1 MMTRFTK
8 TLIAAI
14 FLTLFLAVAFV
25 SCGKKAST
33 EAEGTEQSVD
43 STEHPSDSTEHPT
56 DSAGH
61 EHPHEHP
68 TDSTAQ

>member
-1 MMTRFTK
+1 MMTRITK
-8 TLIAAI
+8 LLAGAI

-33 EAEGTEQSVD
+33 EAAGTEQSAD
-43 STEHPSDSTEHPT
+43 STERPSDSTEHPS

-68 TDSTAQ
+68 SDSTAH

>member
-1 MMTRFTK
+1 MQQLTK
-8 TLIAAI
+8 RLATALL
-14 FLTLFLAVAFV
+14 LTLFLTTAMV
-25 SCGKKAST
+25 SCGKKGAAD
-33 EAEGTEQSVD
+33 AEGTEQAAD

-68 TDSTAQ
+68 SDSTAN